1 METLR
6 AWLLHHGRREQIAAA
21 LFVHPQTVRYRMGQL
36 RELYGKRLEDPRTV
50 LELTIAL
57 GVDVP
62 GDDRFHVEH
71 PAAGDRVS
79 VDLAAA
85 ADFLAGSARVL
96 DRRRFELLF
105 GERRRRPAV
114 LAAVDGYRNP
124 DGGYGWG
131 LEPDLRSRTS
141 QPGGALHAMEV
152 FADVAPATTAPGGE
166 LCDWL
171 AGASNPDG
179 GLPFALPVPDPA
191 GCAPFWLGA
200 DPRLVAADHRGGG
213 RHGAPGRRRR
223 PRGGRAPVAGAGDRS
238 SAWPRSRH
246 LGPDPHAMVLAF
258 AAQLL
263 DAARHPRRPPTS
275 SRRLRRHV
283 PADGLLHVAGGAD
296 DEFMRPLD
304 FAPLPG
310 GPARTLFAPGV
321 VDAELERLAAGQQ
334 PDGGWAVDF
343 ASFSPA
349 ATLEWRGHRTV
360 QALVLLR
367 ANGLL

>member
-1 METLR
+1 M
-6 AWLLHHGRREQIAAA
+6 
-21 LFVHPQTVRYRMGQL
+21 
-36 RELYGKRLEDPRTV
+36 
-50 LELTIAL
+50 
-57 GVDVP
+57 
-62 GDDRFHVEH
+62 
-71 PAAGDRVS
+71 S

-96 DRRRFELLF
+96 DRRRFDLLF
-105 GERRRRPAV
+105 GDGGVEPA
-114 LAAVDGYRNP
+114 LAAVDGYRND

-152 FADVAPATTAPGGE
+152 FADVAPATTGRARE

-171 AGASNPDG
+171 AAASNPDG

-191 GCAPFWLGA
+191 ASAPFWLGA
-200 DPRLVAADHRGGG
+200 DPASNLQITAIVAATAHRV
-213 RHGAPGRRRR
+213 AAVDPAV
-223 PRGGRAPVAGAGDRS
+223 RGHPWLARATEYCLAAVRD
-238 SAWPRSRH
+238 
-246 LGPDPHAMVLAF
+246 LGSDAHAMVLAF

-263 DAARHPRRPPTS
+263 DAAAPAHPEAAELVGALRP
-275 SRRLRRHV
+275 HV

-310 GPARTLFAPGV
+310 GPVRSLFAPEL
-321 VDAELERLAAGQQ
+321 VDAELERLADGQQ
-334 PDGGWAVDF
+334 PDGGWTVDF
-343 ASFSPA
+343 ASYSPA

-367 ANGLL
+367 ANGVL